1 MIDSGVCLDS
11 QKTDSNLSSS
21 TPLSKDLNKNLDDDN
36 NSCSSFENSNCLS
49 SYSDG
54 GSSMNNL
61 RKKIAV
67 QKAQIMKNL
76 EMGTDKIELDR
87 QIEDLQNLQKD
98 YIKMEMVMD
107 QMRDIGTDIC
117 LSDGDL
123 NADNSLSITD
133 SEESRLR
140 PHLSSTYRNREMLES
155 TYAPSL
161 TRSLPS
167 IGPYRKNFLFS
178 LILNY

>member
-21 TPLSKDLNKNLDDDN
+21 TPLSKDLNKTLDDDN

-49 SYSDG
+49 SYSG
-54 GSSMNNL
+54 GSTMHNL

-76 EMGTDKIELDR
+76 EMDTDKIELDR
-87 QIEDLQNLQKD
+87 QIEDLQSLQKD
-98 YIKMEMVMD
+98 YIKMEMAID
-107 QMRDIGTDIC
+107 QLRDRTDLC
-117 LSDGDL
+117 LSDGEI
-123 NADNSLSITD
+123 NGDNSLSITD
-133 SEESRLR
+133 SEESRI
-140 PHLSSTYRNREMLES
+140 PQLES
-155 TYAPSL
+155 IYTPSL

-167 IGPYRKNFLFS
+167 IGPYRKNLYFHFF
-178 LILNY
+178 

>member
-21 TPLSKDLNKNLDDDN
+21 TPISKDLMKNLDDDN

-49 SYSDG
+49 SYSEG
-54 GSSMNNL
+54 GSTMHNL

-87 QIEDLQNLQKD
+87 QIEDLQSLQKD
-98 YIKMEMVMD
+98 YIKMEMAID
-107 QMRDIGTDIC
+107 QIRDRADLC
-117 LSDGDL
+117 LSDGDI
-123 NADNSLSITD
+123 NGDNSLSITD
-133 SEESRLR
+133 SEESRL
-140 PHLSSTYRNREMLES
+140 PQHLES

-167 IGPYRKNFLFS
+167 IGPYRKIFFKIFFKFFLIDF
-178 LILNY
+178 

>member
-21 TPLSKDLNKNLDDDN
+21 TPLSKDLNKQLDDDN

-49 SYSDG
+49 SYSG
-54 GSSMNNL
+54 GSTMHSL

-76 EMGTDKIELDR
+76 EMDTNKIELDR
-87 QIEDLQNLQKD
+87 QIEDLQSLQKD
-98 YIKMEMVMD
+98 YIKMEMAID
-107 QMRDIGTDIC
+107 QLRDRTDLC
-117 LSDGDL
+117 LSDGDIIG
-123 NADNSLSITD
+123 DNSLSITD
-133 SEESRLR
+133 SEESRI
-140 PHLSSTYRNREMLES
+140 PQLES
-155 TYAPSL
+155 IYTPSL

-167 IGPYRKNFLFS
+167 IGPYRKNFFEFNF
-178 LILNY
+178 LI